1 MLHIFLHLAVPG
13 AVAFV
18 LYRPRE
24 IQAGLTML
32 AMMAVDLDHLVADP
46 IYDPQRC
53 SIGFHPLHSLP
64 AIVIYAL
71 VFVAAILFQRRLEVS
86 GLGPA
91 ARLMHWASL
100 GLLIH
105 MALDWGDCLL

>member
-46 IYDPQRC
+46 I
-53 SIGFHPLHSLP
+53 FHPLHSLP

-71 VFVAAILFQRRLEVS
+71 VFVAAILFQKRLEVS